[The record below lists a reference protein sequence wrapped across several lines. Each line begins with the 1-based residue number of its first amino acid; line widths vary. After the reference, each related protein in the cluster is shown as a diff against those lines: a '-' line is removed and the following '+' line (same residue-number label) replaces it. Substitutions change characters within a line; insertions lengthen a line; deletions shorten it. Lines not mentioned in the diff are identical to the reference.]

1 MRAFSERTIDEA
13 DLERILEAGR
23 RAPSSRNWQPWDF
36 VVVSER
42 ARLVELAKVWRKGA
56 HVADSAVTVALI
68 GPVLDDEMQ
77 QGWLQFDTG
86 QAMMSMLIAAADMG
100 IGSGHSAVQDQ
111 DLLRSLLG
119 LPADRF
125 GIALMP
131 LGYPRDAAARA
142 DRRAGPAT
150 ACERRAPRA
159 LVARFIEKTL
169 FRMLDYAGPLL
180 DFRADGEQW
189 ARRRVVSEAPW
200 QTPFR
205 FRLSGMSVVL

>member
-1 MRAFSERTIDEA
+1 METWDAIRARRNVRAFSEREIDEA

-42 ARLVELAKVWRKGA
+42 AQLVELAKVWRKGA

-77 QGWLQFDTG
+77 QGWLQFDCG
-86 QAMMSMLIAAADMG
+86 QAMMSMLIEAADLG

-119 LPADRF
+119 VPEDRF

-131 LGYPRDAAARA
+131 LGYPRERELAPIREP
-142 DRRAGPAT
+142 DRRPLGDVVHR
-150 ACERRAPRA
+150 ER
-159 LVARFIEKTL
+159 
-169 FRMLDYAGPLL
+169 
-180 DFRADGEQW
+180 W
-189 ARRRVVSEAPW
+189 
-200 QTPFR
+200 
-205 FRLSGMSVVL
+205 